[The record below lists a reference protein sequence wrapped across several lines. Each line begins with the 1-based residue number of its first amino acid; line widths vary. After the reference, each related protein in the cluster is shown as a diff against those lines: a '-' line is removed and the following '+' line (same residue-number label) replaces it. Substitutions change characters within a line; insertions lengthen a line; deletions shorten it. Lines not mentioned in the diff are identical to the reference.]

1 MAITTQTLMD
11 SDFEVVTKKYLCIV
25 FFGSELSELSELG
38 VVGTRYGGPE
48 GGAW

>member
-1 MAITTQTLMD
+1 MSID
-11 SDFEVVTKKYLCIV
+11 V
-25 FFGSELSELSELG
+25 FFSGEPDEPGELG